1 MRNAPRIVGSV
12 CVLCVLKC
20 TCKEARD
27 RSERAIAVC
36 AVSGADKVNAAANC
50 SAAHYSANCNAG
62 LEVNMI
68 DNYITGNVI
77 KKLRESKKMTQ
88 EELAEKIFVT
98 GKAVSKWETG
108 QGFPDISLVE
118 PLAKALDISV
128 IELLSGECIQN
139 RNRVSNMFK
148 SKFYVCP
155 VCGNVI
161 RTIGEAMISC
171 CGITLPPLE
180 PETETCENVT
190 GSQQPAAG
198 EEPAAD
204 GARVSETADT
214 SHVICVESV
223 EDEYY
228 VHLDHPMT
236 KEHYISF
243 IAAVSDQGVQ
253 FVKLY
258 PEQAAEARFKRS
270 RVKYLYAYCNHHGLF
285 KVKV

>member
-1 MRNAPRIVGSV
+1 
-12 CVLCVLKC
+12 
-20 TCKEARD
+20 
-27 RSERAIAVC
+27 
-36 AVSGADKVNAAANC
+36 
-50 SAAHYSANCNAG
+50 
-62 LEVNMI
+62 MI
-68 DNYITGNVI
+68 DNYITGSVI
-77 KKLRESKKMTQ
+77 KSLREKKKMTQ

-139 RNRVSNMFK
+139 RNRVSNMFR

-180 PETETCENVT
+180 AETETEDGNLNDADLN
-190 GSQQPAAG
+190 GAA
-198 EEPAAD
+198 EHE
-204 GARVSETADT
+204 
-214 SHVICVESV
+214 IKVEAV

-228 VHLDHPMT
+228 VHLEHPMS

-253 FVKLY
+253 FTKLY
-258 PEQAAEARFKRS
+258 PEQTAEARFKRA
-270 RVKYLYAYCNHHGLF
+270 RVRYIYAYCNHHGLF
-285 KVKV
+285 LKKV